1 MLKSDLKECAKFF
14 ESRAAVAWIFRG
26 FKIFFRG
33 YFVGLK
39 SFLVLISWVQN
50 FRVNI
55 RGSEIFS
62 RGYFVG
68 QNFFLVSISWVY
80 FVSFSWF
87 RDSKILSCRLHEQEW
102 QKQRYKNTCQTSY
115 SFLNLFQQFSSIY
128 IRKVLHLLN
137 DGITQFSFVAT
148 EFLGISFLQ
157 Y

>member
-14 ESRAAVAWIFRG
+14 ESRAAVPWIFRG
-26 FKIFFRG
+26 FKNFFRG
-33 YFVGLK
+33 YFVALK

-50 FRVNI
+50 FRVGI

-62 RGYFVG
+62 HGYFVG

-80 FVSFSWF
+80 FFSFSWF
-87 RDSKILSCRLHEQEW
+87 RDSKILSWRLHEQEW

-115 SFLNLFQQFSSIY
+115 SFLNLFQQFSTIY